1 MKIEY
6 DREVDALYVRL
17 YEKYV
22 ARTIEIEEGMNIDLD
37 ENGKLIGLE
46 VLDATE
52 RYSLTDIFNVAT
64 ENLILEKEISPWK
77 NLEIAVSQIPTWNRQ
92 EIIGREI
99 YLRYAYGKLWPFSL
113 ELWAC
118 HWTNDLMT

>member
-1 MKIEY
+1 MRIEY

-17 YEKYV
+17 QEKYV
-22 ARTIEIEEGMNIDLD
+22 ARTIEIEEGLNLDLD

-64 ENLILEKEISPWK
+64 ENLILEKEITP
-77 NLEIAVSQIPTWNRQ
+77 
-92 EIIGREI
+92 
-99 YLRYAYGKLWPFSL
+99 
-113 ELWAC
+113 
-118 HWTNDLMT
+118 

>member
-1 MKIEY
+1 MRIEY

-17 YEKYV
+17 QEKYV
-22 ARTIEIEEGMNIDLD
+22 ARTIEIEEGLNLDLD

-64 ENLILEKEISPWK
+64 ENLILEKEISP
-77 NLEIAVSQIPTWNRQ
+77 
-92 EIIGREI
+92 
-99 YLRYAYGKLWPFSL
+99 
-113 ELWAC
+113 
-118 HWTNDLMT
+118 